1 MVSNLRKTLYANLN
15 IVVAIIF
22 ISIILIFIFSNNKF
36 LHVKFIIYTVLV
48 ITALILIVFIIRL
61 RHAPKSK
68 LIDEETILMK
78 PKKLLG
84 RLILPNNEEFILKD
98 YERKLGREDFL
109 GYGDDLLYIS
119 KEHFKLIRLDDGFYI
134 EDLNTKNGTKI
145 NGEDIRGLGKI
156 KLRNGDEI
164 KLPGLKIYYLEN

>member
-1 MVSNLRKTLYANLN
+1 MSNLRKTLYANLN
-15 IVVAIIF
+15 IIVAIIF
-22 ISIILIFIFSNNKF
+22 ISIILIFIFSNNK

-48 ITALILIVFIIRL
+48 ITALILIVLIIRL

-68 LIDEETILMK
+68 LIDEETILIK

-84 RLILPNNEEFILKD
+84 RLILPNKEEFILKD